1 MFELAVALK
10 YLIPRKRQLSVSL
23 ISLMSIVVI
32 SLVVWLLLVFLSV
45 TEGIE
50 RNWLGKLT
58 TLNAPLRITP
68 TKQYYDSFYY
78 RIDALSNSSEFQTK
92 NIAQKLHA
100 AASNPYNLI
109 EDEELPLHFPS
120 ADLNADGTLKD
131 PVKTL
136 YSLLGKLKT
145 QRSDLVFQDFELSGA
160 MMRLQMLRPG
170 SFPHSEDNQSYLT
183 QVSYLATFPEQCPH
197 LSTLLV
203 PPTSKDINH
212 LLYLAGHSTEN
223 SRQDAPALTLKSP
236 PQLKNE
242 RVQELLQKIAIGQL
256 KPKHHLWQLPTD
268 LIPEKKTFQAVAVFR
283 NQQLSQLIIPALG
296 LDKSPHAFG
305 SNGKAW
311 KEGGRWIFES
321 KEGTRNSFPLSIPI
335 LTDDQAVLKVS
346 APAQVDALGNLI
358 FAVRTSIQNVEM
370 QGLVNGDGLEIA
382 EARFK
387 HNREAPLSL
396 ENETGVYLAKNY
408 QDSGVLLGD
417 RGYLSYSSAT
427 ASSLQEHRLPIFVA
441 GFYDPGILPV
451 GNKCILVPPHVPETI
466 NASSSSY
473 NLDRTES
480 NGFLVWFDDL
490 NQAEQ
495 VQKELQQEL
504 ALAGVDGYWKIKT
517 FKEYDFAKDLMEQFQ
532 SDKYLFTLVGI
543 IILVVA
549 CCNIIS
555 LLVLLVNDKKKEIGI
570 LQAMGASRKSIALIF
585 GTCGICM
592 GILSSLIG
600 IAAAIATLKN
610 IDSIAQMLS
619 FIQGHDA
626 FNTTFFGKTLPGT
639 LSNNAV
645 LFILIATPLLS
656 LLAGFI
662 PALKACRLRPSEILR
677 SE

>member
-68 TKQYYDSFYY
+68 TQQYYDSYYY
-78 RIDALSNSSEFQTK
+78 RIDALSNASEFQTK
-92 NIAQKLHA
+92 NIGQKLRA
-100 AASNPYNLI
+100 KASNPYSLI

-136 YSLLGKLKT
+136 YSLLEKRQNKH
-145 QRSDLVFQDFELSGA
+145 SDLAFQDFELSGA

-183 QVSYLATFPEQCPH
+183 QVSYLATFPEKCPH
-197 LSTLLV
+197 LSSLLV
-203 PPTSKDINH
+203 SPTPKDINH
-212 LLYLAGHSTEN
+212 LLYLASHSTEN
-223 SRQDAPALTLKSP
+223 SRQDAPALTLKAA

-242 RVQELLQKIAIGQL
+242 RVQELLQKIDIEKL
-256 KPKHHLWQLPTD
+256 KPKHHLWQLPSD
-268 LIPEKKTFQAVAVFR
+268 LIPEKKAFQAVAIFR
-283 NQQLSQLIIPALG
+283 NEQLSQLIIPAL
-296 LDKSPHAFG
+296 SSHTQTYG
-305 SNGKAW
+305 SRGKVW

-321 KEGTRNSFPLSIPI
+321 KEGTRSSFPLTIPI
-335 LTDDQAVLKVS
+335 LTDNHAEFTVS
-346 APAQVDALGNLI
+346 APPQIDALGNLL
-358 FAVRTSIQNVEM
+358 FAVRMSLQNVEM
-370 QGLVNGDGLEIA
+370 QGRVNGDGLEIA
-382 EARFK
+382 QAHFK
-387 HNREAPLSL
+387 HHPTTSLSI

-408 QDSGVLLGD
+408 QDNGVLLGD

-480 NGFLVWFDDL
+480 NGILVWFNDL
-490 NQAEQ
+490 SQAEEIQ
-495 VQKELQQEL
+495 RELQQEL
-504 ALAGVDGYWKIKT
+504 ALAGIDGYWKIKT

-610 IDSIAQMLS
+610 IDSIAQLLS

-639 LSNNAV
+639 LSSNAV